1 MTLKDLFK
9 KKKNDLF
16 KFMQQILGRARNGIE
31 AGWLKILCLLTSSF
45 LAA

>member
-9 KKKNDLF
+9 
-16 KFMQQILGRARNGIE
+16 FMQPILGRARNGIE
-31 AGWLKILCLLTSSF
+31 AGWLKILLTSSF